1 MLTNSKI
8 AFSVALVLATASA
21 AVAAPKHAVR
31 HQPTIAEQA
40 PGTYPGIASVH
51 RTNSALPAEQ
61 AAREA
66 RERRSERAATEPA
79 YIRIQTLAQ
88 CPQCH
93 RPFGIWRSGSK
104 PPARSVSYSKK

>member
-40 PGTYPGIASVH
+40 PGAYPGIASAH
-51 RTNSALPAEQ
+51 RTNSAT
-61 AAREA
+61 
-66 RERRSERAATEPA
+66 ERA
-79 YIRIQTLAQ
+79 YIRYQTVAQ

-93 RPFGIWRSGSK
+93 KPFGIWRSGSK
-104 PPARSVSYSKK
+104 PLACSVSYSKK

>member
-8 AFSVALVLATASA
+8 ALSVALVLATGSV

-51 RTNSALPAEQ
+51 RTNSALPAKQ
-61 AAREA
+61 EA
-66 RERRSERAATEPA
+66 FERRSERAATEPG
-79 YIRIQTLAQ
+79 YMRIQTVAQ

-93 RPFGIWRSGSK
+93 RLFGMYNGGSK